1 MPPRKVILASGEY
14 YHVFN
19 RGVERR
25 PIFFGRENYFHFL
38 RTARRYLLGESDE
51 RESDPDAPS
60 VRVAGEGVAADDA
73 GTDPDAAS
81 VRVSEKQRPVS
92 IVAYCL
98 MPNHFHFL
106 VYLRCDDFSDRMSS
120 FQKSYTQAINR
131 ARERVGPLFQGRF
144 RAEHVDREEYL
155 THLSRYIH
163 LNPVVAGLVQ
173 RPADWEFSSYREFI
187 GLREGSL
194 PEPHPVLQVFE
205 SRAAYRSFVE
215 RGTSVVP
222 REVRPLLIDD

>member
-25 PIFFGRENYFHFL
+25 PIFFERENYAHFL
-38 RTARRYLLGESDE
+38 RTARRYLFADSGDAQSE
-51 RESDPDAPS
+51 PDATS
-60 VRVAGEGVAADDA
+60 VGLSDN
-73 GTDPDAAS
+73 S
-81 VRVSEKQRPVS
+81 RPVS

-163 LNPVVAGLVQ
+163 LNPVAANLVT
-173 RPADWEFSSYREFI
+173 RPADWEFSSYREFA
-187 GLREGSL
+187 GLRDGSL
-194 PEPHPVLQVFE
+194 PEPRAVLQVFE
-205 SRAAYRSFVE
+205 SRDAYRSFVE
-215 RGTSVVP
+215 RGTSTVP
-222 REVRPLLIDD
+222 RDVQRLLIDD